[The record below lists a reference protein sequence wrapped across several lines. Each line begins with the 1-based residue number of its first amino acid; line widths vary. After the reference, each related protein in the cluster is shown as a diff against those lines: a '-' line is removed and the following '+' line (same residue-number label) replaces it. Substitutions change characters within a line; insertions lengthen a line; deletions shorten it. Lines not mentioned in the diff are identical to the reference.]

1 MANLAQDKD
10 PSADET
16 EAARQS
22 VRAEAKNAGRGFLF
36 IVSAKIFFII
46 TSYAVQLTLPR
57 LLGEVD
63 FGLYATAMRV
73 VSMINNVLIV
83 ATVQS
88 VSRFVSEKDGQTDG
102 VVRYALRIQL
112 LIAIALGGLLLAAAP
127 LLSSSLLDDRLTVLF
142 RIVSIVPFS
151 YALYATFVGWFNGT
165 QRFKHQASLDMAFSA
180 LRTAAI
186 IGAALLGL
194 KAIGAISGFAVASL
208 VILTIAA
215 SLAGLPKSGTGY
227 EGHAS
232 TWLKFMAPLFLY
244 HAALNAMMQ
253 IDQPLLKRS
262 ATLIASTE
270 GLDPAAAA
278 DTASRFAG
286 YYQAAQTFAF
296 VPYQFILSITFII
309 FPLISKAVAEGN
321 KERAR
326 SYIQNSL
333 RISFL
338 FLLAVSAPIS
348 AAAEGVIRVAYPE
361 TFAISAAPLQVLVF
375 GLAAFAMF
383 VISATIVTSAGSPGR
398 ASSAAIIGVL
408 LVVGLNLW
416 LVPQSELGPSTLNR
430 AALATSV
437 GMASAWLASVAFVW
451 NRFSTY
457 LPLGTWLRGAAG
469 AIAAWFCSDWLAGT
483 TFMQTL
489 VAGFVGVFVFVLVL
503 ILTGELNRQELARIR
518 SVFRRNKTAP

>member
-1 MANLAQDKD
+1 MAGQSQQEVTGNTQQKTAQ
-10 PSADET
+10 
-16 EAARQS
+16 
-22 VRAEAKNAGRGFLF
+22 AEAKNAGRGFLF

-57 LLGEVD
+57 LLGEID

-88 VSRFVSEKDGQTDG
+88 VSRFVSEKEGPADG

-112 LIAIALGGLLLAAAP
+112 SLAVTLGAMLFVASPLLA
-127 LLSSSLLDDRLTVLF
+127 SKMFDDELTQLF
-142 RIVSIVPFS
+142 RILAVVPFA

-165 QRFKHQASLDMAFSA
+165 QRFKHQAALDMGFST
-180 LRTAAI
+180 LRTLGI
-186 IGAALLGL
+186 IGAVLIGFGAT
-194 KAIGAISGFAVASL
+194 GAISGFAIASL
-208 VILTIAA
+208 VILTIAMIV
-215 SLAGLPKSGTGY
+215 AGFPRRGVPYNG
-227 EGHAS
+227 GARM
-232 TWLKFMAPLFLY
+232 WLKFMVPLWLY

-253 IDQPLLKRS
+253 MDQPLLKRS
-262 ATLIASTE
+262 ATLIAGSE
-270 GLDPAAAA
+270 GFEASAAA
-278 DTASRFAG
+278 DMASRYAG
-286 YYQAAQTFAF
+286 YYHAAQAFAF

-321 KERAR
+321 KNRAR

-361 TFAISAAPLQVLVF
+361 TFAVSAAPLEVLVF

-398 ASSAAIIGVL
+398 ASTAALVGVI
-408 LVVGLNLW
+408 LVIGLNLW
-416 LVPQSELGPSTLNR
+416 LVPQSELGASTLVR
-430 AALATSV
+430 AAWATSI
-437 GMASAWLASVAFVW
+437 GMGSAWLVSIAFVW
-451 NRFSTY
+451 HRFSTY
-457 LPLGTWLRGAAG
+457 LPLTTWVRGGAGAA
-469 AIAAWFCSDWLAGT
+469 AAWFCADWLAGT
-483 TFMQTL
+483 SFVQTL
-489 VAGFVGVFVFVLVL
+489 IAGSAGVSTFILVLVVS
-503 ILTGELNRQELARIR
+503 GELRRTELAKIQQLFVR
-518 SVFRRNKTAP
+518 SKQKTVDE